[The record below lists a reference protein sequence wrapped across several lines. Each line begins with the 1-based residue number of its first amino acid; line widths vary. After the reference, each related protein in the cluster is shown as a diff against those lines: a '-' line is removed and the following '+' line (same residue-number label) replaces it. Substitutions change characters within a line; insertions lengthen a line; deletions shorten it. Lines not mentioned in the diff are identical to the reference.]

1 MPEVYQILGEIRAAQ
16 RRFSEAEDQIGLAIE
31 TANANADLYLEALAH
46 RSLGKVYQ
54 MQNKMDQALAS
65 FTNAIALFERLKLE
79 NEVAATQQLL

>member
-16 RRFSEAEDQIGLAIE
+16 QHFSEAEDQIGLAIE
-31 TANANADLYLEALAH
+31 IE
-46 RSLGKVYQ
+46 
-54 MQNKMDQALAS
+54 ALAS